1 MTVKKTERLF
11 FVDWIR
17 ITLILTVFL
26 FHIGMFFNSKN
37 WSVKNNIQVSSL
49 NEFMDFLHLWRMPFL
64 FLISGIGT
72 HFTLIRKK
80 PLQYIFERTKRL
92 LIPFISGIFIL
103 LPIQFYIENIY
114 QYNSIFEVYMIFLN
128 GEYFSKLGFNKY
140 HLWFILFLYIMSIL
154 IYPLVVKI
162 KLGKLNKVLVLLTN
176 ILYKKLNLIVPVY
189 IIFIGAVNHLI
200 PDIYWFSKYF
210 FFFLTGFLF
219 ISNKKIMNY
228 LQSARILFLT
238 QALISIIIFY
248 FTPNLFSE
256 TFIMKF
262 YNKFFTS
269 FIIWSII
276 FSSMGFSKEYLNIN
290 NKYRKNFNE
299 GIYPFYLLHQPIIIL
314 IGHYI
319 ASIDINI
326 FLKFLIL
333 TLSSFLT
340 TIALY
345 WFIIKKHK
353 PLRVIFGLKV

>member
-1 MTVKKTERLF
+1 
-11 FVDWIR
+11 
-17 ITLILTVFL
+17 
-26 FHIGMFFNSKN
+26 
-37 WSVKNNIQVSSL
+37 
-49 NEFMDFLHLWRMPFL
+49 
-64 FLISGIGT
+64 
-72 HFTLIRKK
+72 
-80 PLQYIFERTKRL
+80 
-92 LIPFISGIFIL
+92 
-103 LPIQFYIENIY
+103 
-114 QYNSIFEVYMIFLN
+114 
-128 GEYFSKLGFNKY
+128 
-140 HLWFILFLYIMSIL
+140 
-154 IYPLVVKI
+154 
-162 KLGKLNKVLVLLTN
+162 
-176 ILYKKLNLIVPVY
+176 
-189 IIFIGAVNHLI
+189 
-200 PDIYWFSKYF
+200 
-210 FFFLTGFLF
+210 
-219 ISNKKIMNY
+219 MNY